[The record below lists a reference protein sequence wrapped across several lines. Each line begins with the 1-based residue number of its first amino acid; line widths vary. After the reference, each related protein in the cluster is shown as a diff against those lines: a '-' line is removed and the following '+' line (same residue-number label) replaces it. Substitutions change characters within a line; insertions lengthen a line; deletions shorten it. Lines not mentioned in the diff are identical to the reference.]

1 MNFLSMTPL
10 IAHTFLPSF
19 DNANGHL
26 CQEILLKSR
35 NFATMV
41 TWRHTFLFI
50 SPFQLFIRV
59 VQNRLAGE
67 QETHCKWPA
76 AKGLMDAKKRFPH
89 KASLDPSAYA
99 SDTSFVRGSHAWNS
113 SRIDQIAFNARY
125 YKHAQTES
133 VVILFVIPDPNALRR
148 ISDIR
153 NVSTTVTPGS
163 RMECHR
169 GSFSCEDQSFP
180 LHTRTVQ
187 SIKPSFS
194 SHFSRE
200 KRNYCCSLG
209 YGENKSLFP
218 TLILFIYSFIYFY
231 LPKRAI

>member
-1 MNFLSMTPL
+1 MVWPQVCEQYRSRYVTLPWSQNFWISTNCGPPNMAEKKKKWTCMNFLSMTPL

-19 DNANGHL
+19 DNATGHL

-76 AKGLMDAKKRFPH
+76 AKGLMDAKNRFPQ

-99 SDTSFVRGSHAWNS
+99 SDTSFVRGSYA
-113 SRIDQIAFNARY
+113 
-125 YKHAQTES
+125 
-133 VVILFVIPDPNALRR
+133 
-148 ISDIR
+148 
-153 NVSTTVTPGS
+153 
-163 RMECHR
+163 
-169 GSFSCEDQSFP
+169 
-180 LHTRTVQ
+180 
-187 SIKPSFS
+187 
-194 SHFSRE
+194 
-200 KRNYCCSLG
+200 
-209 YGENKSLFP
+209 
-218 TLILFIYSFIYFY
+218 
-231 LPKRAI
+231 